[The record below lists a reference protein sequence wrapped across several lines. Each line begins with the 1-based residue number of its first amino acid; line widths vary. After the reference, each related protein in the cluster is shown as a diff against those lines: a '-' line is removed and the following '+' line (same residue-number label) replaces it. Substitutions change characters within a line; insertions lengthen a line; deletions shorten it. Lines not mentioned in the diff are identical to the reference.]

1 MSAQINS
8 RTDTSCELVV
18 SGTTLTSDNIY
29 HVTTT
34 CNGVSSNHLCLTY
47 NILFANILSNV
58 EYNVSI
64 QEQTRVGVNVGSS
77 LIVTIPTKAHYDAFI

>member
-34 CNGVSSNHLCLTY
+34 FNGVSSNHLCLTY
-47 NILFANILSNV
+47 NILFL
-58 EYNVSI
+58 
-64 QEQTRVGVNVGSS
+64 
-77 LIVTIPTKAHYDAFI
+77 P